1 MRWKTTDKGEEIKRV
16 GRIPS
21 SILLTTD
28 MAAFKF
34 PFRRYAPPT
43 SIHLSLS
50 ASAALRRLI
59 TACGSSSRES
69 KSILMFWPQSDI
81 TNDARIGGAPDG
93 INDDECGRPLALALA
108 AELPRFTGM
117 GDGGGESRAGG
128 GVRERPRSNPPLPSI
143 SLPVGR
149 RVEREMCGN
158 PEGPGMLAEGEGAYS
173 ESKARSVC
181 MACFKS
187 LTRLAA
193 RWPFSEVSFGG
204 WPVGVRG
211 LAEFECEEEGEVG
224 LGVVYRGVRSAEDV
238 VVGGRSPK
246 GPRAT
251 ALNTSS
257 SCCGARANGFTITSL
272 VDKAMAPAASA
283 SDAYTTK

>member
-1 MRWKTTDKGEEIKRV
+1 MLLKDDRQLKDEEMEIKRV

-21 SILLTTD
+21 SILWTTD

-59 TACGSSSRES
+59 TACGSSSSAS
-69 KSILMFWPQSDI
+69 KSILIFWPQSDI
-81 TNDARIGGAPDG
+81 TSDARIGGAPDG

-128 GVRERPRSNPPLPSI
+128 GVRERPRSSPPPLPSI
-143 SLPVGR
+143 CLPVGR
-149 RVEREMCGN
+149 RVEREMYGN
-158 PEGPGMLAEGEGAYS
+158 PEGPGMLDAEGEGAYS

-193 RWPFSEVSFGG
+193 RWPFSVLSESRG
-204 WPVGVRG
+204 WPVGVSG
-211 LAEFECEEEGEVG
+211 LAELECEEEGDVG
-224 LGVVYRGVRSAEDV
+224 LGVV
-238 VVGGRSPK
+238 
-246 GPRAT
+246 
-251 ALNTSS
+251 
-257 SCCGARANGFTITSL
+257 
-272 VDKAMAPAASA
+272 
-283 SDAYTTK
+283 